1 MKNTLLASTLKTA
14 RIIFFAIVFQAT
26 VFSFWGLKYFIS
38 QPGPTQAPI
47 TVYVVFTLM
56 ALVSFVYG
64 IRFFQN
70 YTKVKSS
77 QLRTYQEKKRKESL
91 LLVYAIH
98 VLLLEFIAI
107 IGIMMAIFT
116 QTNWLI
122 YPFYGLFLAGM
133 WFSYPKISWFDSHF
147 AAGDVHE

>member
-1 MKNTLLASTLKTA
+1 MKNALLASTFKMA
-14 RIIFFAIVFQAT
+14 RIIFFAIFFQAT
-26 VFSFWGLKYFIS
+26 VFSFWGLQYFIS
-38 QPGPTQAPI
+38 QPGPTQAPV

-70 YTKVKSS
+70 YTKVKGA
-77 QLRTYQEKKRKESL
+77 QLRGYSEKKRKESL

-107 IGIMMAIFT
+107 IGIMISIFT

-122 YPFYGLFLAGM
+122 YPFYTLFLVGM
-133 WFSYPKISWFDSHF
+133 WFSYPRLTWFDSYF
-147 AAGDVHE
+147 SSGEAA

>member
-1 MKNTLLASTLKTA
+1 MKNTRLASTLKTA

-38 QPGPTQAPI
+38 QSGPTQASI

-56 ALVSFVYG
+56 ALVSFIYG

-70 YTKVKSS
+70 YTKVKAT
-77 QLRTYQEKKRKESL
+77 QLRTYPEKKRKESL

-98 VLLLEFIAI
+98 VLLLEFVAI

-116 QTNWLI
+116 QTNLLI
-122 YPFYGLFLAGM
+122 YPFYSLFLIGM
-133 WFSYPKISWFDSHF
+133 WFSYPKLSWFDSYF
-147 AAGDVHE
+147 LAGEGS